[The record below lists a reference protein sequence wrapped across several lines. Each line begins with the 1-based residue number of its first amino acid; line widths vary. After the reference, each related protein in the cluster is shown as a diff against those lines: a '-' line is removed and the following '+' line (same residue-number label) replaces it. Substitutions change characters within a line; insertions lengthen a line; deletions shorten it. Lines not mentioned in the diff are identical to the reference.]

1 MNLHT
6 ALNLIQSHYHR
17 EPAFLLQPHLRL
29 DLINANLVLAYPM
42 YTSKRKILIP
52 LPPSGTLARKKQLLL
67 IRIAIALFVIIFIV
81 VQLNVINYGECS
93 GWLRGVIW
101 DHKFIR

>member
-1 MNLHT
+1 
-6 ALNLIQSHYHR
+6 
-17 EPAFLLQPHLRL
+17 
-29 DLINANLVLAYPM
+29 M

-81 VQLNVINYGECS
+81 VQLNVINYGEWMLQLFLNKLSSIVNHQS
-93 GWLRGVIW
+93 GSWA
-101 DHKFIR
+101 